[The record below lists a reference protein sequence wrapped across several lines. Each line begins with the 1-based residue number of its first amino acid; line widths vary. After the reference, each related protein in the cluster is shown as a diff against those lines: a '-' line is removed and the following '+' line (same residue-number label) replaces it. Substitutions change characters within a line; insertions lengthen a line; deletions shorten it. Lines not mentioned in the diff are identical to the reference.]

1 MTAEDRREL
10 ETRVERIFQSLAQ
23 HDGFEGT
30 YHSLTPGHREELSK
44 DQYLSLQQEH
54 IMFGDMSTDR
64 FLTAAGIAS
73 HWPEGRGCYLSNNRN
88 FIVWVGEEDHLRIM
102 VMENTARLTHVL
114 KRLEIAVNEFE
125 QHDGGKFAWSDAYGY
140 LTSCPTNL
148 GTAMRASVHLPLP
161 NLVTHN
167 SENEVLEIA
176 KSLGLTLRGVHG
188 EHSSFGTNGLVDVSP
203 STRLWVSE
211 GEIVTRLYRGIDK
224 LMKQEQDYQ

>member
-1 MTAEDRREL
+1 MPSAKKARQRTG
-10 ETRVERIFQSLAQ
+10 V
-23 HDGFEGT
+23 DGARQ
-30 YHSLTPGHREELSK
+30 PK
-44 DQYLSLQQEH
+44 VD
-54 IMFGDMSTDR
+54 DTDSPIGAHQPIR
-64 FLTAAGIAS
+64 
-73 HWPEGRGCYLSNNRN
+73 
-88 FIVWVGEEDHLRIM
+88 
-102 VMENTARLTHVL
+102 
-114 KRLEIAVNEFE
+114 RLEIAVNEFE